1 MGGRTDMLLAFDVGN
16 TNIVLGVFKD
26 GNLIQNWR
34 IETDYNKSAASTGIE
49 WATKAII
56 AMVVISAVVK
66 SKVLMAAIVEY
77 SSVKNAVM
85 RGIIASPGRL
95 KNFIK
100 GENKFCKKIII
111 GEYLISTTSM

>member
-1 MGGRTDMLLAFDVGN
+1 MTIAD
-16 TNIVLGVFKD
+16 
-26 GNLIQNWR
+26 R
-34 IETDYNKSAASTGIE
+34 ILNPENFNGESPIFWEIAASTGIE